1 MDDLR
6 YADVAVDA
14 PVGHA
19 RTFTYGIP
27 ARFTAQ
33 PGQLVWV
40 PFGSQTLQGIVV
52 ELSSAQPDFPT
63 RDILQPVE
71 PSPLLGTEQL
81 QLGQWLSRYYRS
93 PIFAALSLMLPPG
106 FESRVRSRIL
116 PVPPIIPENPLP
128 ANPGPAQG
136 REETVTALQTLSDKG
151 PMSQADF
158 VKLLGRRGIRELNRL
173 LERGEVRRDV
183 SIPRPS
189 VIPKY
194 EGYLI
199 PALSSGRE
207 PASSASPEVASSV
220 GPEAASS
227 VGPEVA
233 SYIHPELVEGLP
245 DLTPRQQA
253 LLEAVRQ
260 PPGHLSIGEANREFS
275 PRVVEALWRKG
286 LVAQEWWRTSGGPP
300 PIPDLGSADGP
311 EQLTLTAEQRQAL
324 SEITAALDVSF
335 RGRPHSNHVLSR
347 AEEPLPEGESARLSN
362 RSLLLHGVTGSGKT
376 EVYLRA
382 IDHAV
387 RLGRRAVF
395 LVPEIALTPQTLERV
410 NAWFAGRVALL
421 HSQQTPR
428 QKFDQWWDIRG
439 GNFDVVVGPRSALFA
454 PVDNLGII
462 VIDEEHEW
470 TYKQEE
476 SAPLYHARAAALELA
491 RRTGAVVVLG
501 SATPS
506 VESYYHASRGRLRLL
521 ELPNRVAGSSATH
534 YSGEVPRHSSESGN
548 QESGPSLAQVQV
560 CDMRQE
566 LREGNRHIFSR
577 ALSAGLRECLDSGNQ
592 AILFLNRRGSSS
604 IVQCRDCGY
613 VAVCRRCDTP
623 LTYHAAPTRLLCHQ
637 CNYSRRPLTQCPECR
652 GSRIRQLGLGTQRV
666 VDEVVG
672 LFPGVRVD
680 RLDSDAARSAG
691 AAGEAVAR
699 LASGDTQVLV
709 GTQMVA
715 KGLDIP
721 NVALVG
727 VVLADIGLHVPDFRS
742 GERVF
747 GLLCQVAG
755 RAGRGNAP
763 GRVFIQTYDPEH
775 YALRAG
781 ANQDY
786 SEMYRQEIESR
797 RRLGYPPFNQL
808 AHIIYQNADA
818 DACQRQATA
827 IADELRR
834 RAAAEGRTDIEV
846 NGPAPGLPPRL
857 RGRHRWRLLL
867 RGRGLAEFLDT
878 TDFPAGCTVDIDPA
892 HVT

>member
-27 ARFTAQ
+27 ARFTAR

-71 PSPLLGTEQL
+71 PSPLLGPEQL

-183 SIPRPS
+183 TIPRPS

-199 PALSSGRE
+199 PAPSGGSE
-207 PASSASPEVASSV
+207 PASSVSPEPASPVS
-220 GPEAASS
+220 PE
-227 VGPEVA
+227 P
-233 SYIHPELVEGLP
+233 VEEP
-245 DLTPRQQA
+245 PSLTPRQQA

-275 PRVVEALWRKG
+275 PRVVESLWRKG

-300 PIPDLGSADGP
+300 PIPALGSADGP
-311 EQLTLTAEQRQAL
+311 EQLTLTAEQQRAL
-324 SEITAALDVSF
+324 SEITAALDASF
-335 RGRPHSNHVLSR
+335 RERPHSG
-347 AEEPLPEGESARLSN
+347 LPTEGESARLSN
-362 RSLLLHGVTGSGKT
+362 RSFLLHGVTGSGKT

-521 ELPNRVAGSSATH
+521 ELPHRVAGSSAPSH
-534 YSGEVPRHSSESGN
+534 SGEGSSPSGEVPRHSRESGN
-548 QESGPSLAQVQV
+548 PESSPSLAQVQV

-613 VAVCRRCDTP
+613 VAVCRRCDTS

-699 LASGDTQVLV
+699 LASGETQVLV

-727 VVLADIGLHVPDFRS
+727 VVLADIGLHVPDFRA

-747 GLLCQVAG
+747 SLLCQVAG
-755 RAGRGNAP
+755 RAGRGDAP

-808 AHIIYQNADA
+808 AHIVYQNADA

-827 IADELRR
+827 IADELKR

-867 RGRGLAEFLDT
+867 RGRNLAEFLDA

>member
-14 PVGHA
+14 PVGHV

-27 ARFTAQ
+27 ARFTVH

-40 PFGSQTLQGIVV
+40 PFGAQTLQGIVI

-63 RDILQPVE
+63 RDIHQAVE
-71 PSPLLGTEQL
+71 PAPLLGPGQL

-93 PIFAALSLMLPPG
+93 PLFAALSLMLPPG
-106 FESRVRSRIL
+106 FESRVRSRIFPVTPVSPGKADK
-116 PVPPIIPENPLP
+116 PVPFSSESIE
-128 ANPGPAQG
+128 G
-136 REETVTALQTLSDKG
+136 REETTAALQALSEKG
-151 PMSQADF
+151 RMSQADF
-158 VKLLGRRGIRELNRL
+158 IKLLGRRGARELNRL
-173 LERGEVRRDV
+173 VERGKVRREV
-183 SIPRPS
+183 TIPRPT
-189 VIPKY
+189 VVPKY
-194 EGYLI
+194 EVYLI
-199 PALSSGRE
+199 PTQ
-207 PASSASPEVASSV
+207 PVN
-220 GPEAASS
+220 
-227 VGPEVA
+227 
-233 SYIHPELVEGLP
+233 PELAEGRPGLP
-245 DLTPRQQA
+245 PRQQE
-253 LLEAVRQ
+253 LLDAVRQ
-260 PPGHLSIGEANREFS
+260 PPGRLPVSEANREFRS
-275 PRVVEALWRKG
+275 QNVEALWQKG

-300 PIPDLGSADGP
+300 PIPRLSGSDGP
-311 EQLTLTAEQRQAL
+311 EQLTLTSEQQEAL
-324 SEITAALDVSF
+324 SEITAALEASF
-335 RGRPHSNHVLSR
+335 HPPFNSPSEEGREMESG
-347 AEEPLPEGESARLSN
+347 EGTRLSARSF
-362 RSLLLHGVTGSGKT
+362 LLHGVTGSGKT

-428 QKFDQWWDIRG
+428 RKFDQWWDIRG

-476 SAPLYHARAAALELA
+476 SAPLYHARTAALELA
-491 RRTGAVVVLG
+491 RSAGAVVVLG

-506 VESYYHASRGRLRLL
+506 VESCYHASRGRLKLL
-521 ELPNRVAGSSATH
+521 ELSNRVAGGAGLRQAQNQWAEEAPGEQAVILSEAKNPSREGGETSDDKSA
-534 YSGEVPRHSSESGN
+534 YPG
-548 QESGPSLAQVQV
+548 LARVEV

-577 ALSAGLRECLDSGNQ
+577 ALFNGLRECLASGNQ

-613 VAVCRRCDTP
+613 VAVCRRCDTS
-623 LTYHAAPTRLLCHQ
+623 LTYHAAPSRLLCHQ
-637 CNYSRRPLTQCPECR
+637 CNYSRRLLAECPQCR
-652 GSRIRQLGLGTQRV
+652 GRRIRQLGLGTERV
-666 VDEVVG
+666 VSEVTA

-691 AAGEAVAR
+691 AAEEAVAR
-699 LASGDTQVLV
+699 LASGETQVLI

-727 VVLADIGLHVPDFRS
+727 VVLADIGLHVPDFRA

-747 GLLCQVAG
+747 SLLCQVAG
-755 RAGRGNAP
+755 RAGRGDAP
-763 GRVFIQTYDPEH
+763 GRVFVQTYDPEH
-775 YALRAG
+775 YAIRAG

-797 RRLGYPPFNQL
+797 RKLGYPPFNQL
-808 AHIIYQNADA
+808 AHIVYQNSDA
-818 DACQRQATA
+818 EACQRQATA
-827 IADELRR
+827 IADELKR

-867 RGRGLAEFLDT
+867 RGRNLADFLEA

>member
-1 MDDLR
+1 M
-6 YADVAVDA
+6 AVDA

-27 ARFTAQ
+27 IRFTVQ

-40 PFGSQTLQGIVV
+40 PFGTQTLQGIVV
-52 ELSSAQPDFPT
+52 ELSAVRPDFPT

-71 PSPLLGTEQL
+71 PAPLLGPEQL
-81 QLGQWLSRYYRS
+81 EWGRWLSRYYRS
-93 PIFAALSLMLPPG
+93 PLFASLALMLPPG
-106 FESRVRSRIL
+106 FESHVRSRIF
-116 PVPPIIPENPLP
+116 PVSQPSHDKEKLREDTV
-128 ANPGPAQG
+128 AALEALDAQG
-136 REETVTALQTLSDKG
+136 R
-151 PMSQADF
+151 MSQAHF
-158 VKLLGRRGIRELNRL
+158 VKMLGRRGVRELNRL
-173 LERGEVRRDV
+173 VERDAVRREV
-183 SIPRPS
+183 TIPSPGVAPR
-189 VIPKY
+189 Y
-194 EGYLI
+194 EGYLV
-199 PALSSGRE
+199 PAQQQERAE
-207 PASSASPEVASSV
+207 EN
-220 GPEAASS
+220 
-227 VGPEVA
+227 
-233 SYIHPELVEGLP
+233 
-245 DLTPRQQA
+245 LTPRQQS
-253 LLEAVRQ
+253 LLDAVRQ
-260 PPGHLSIGEANREFS
+260 APGHLAVGEANREFG
-275 PRVVEALWRKG
+275 RGAAEALWERG

-300 PIPDLGSADGP
+300 PVPTLGSVGSP
-311 EQLTLTAEQRQAL
+311 ERLTLTAEQRQAL
-324 SEITAALDVSF
+324 SEISDALDSSTREASHSDPPRGERESLSSRSF
-335 RGRPHSNHVLSR
+335 
-347 AEEPLPEGESARLSN
+347 
-362 RSLLLHGVTGSGKT
+362 LLHGITGSGKT

-387 RLGRRAVF
+387 RLGRRAIF

-410 NAWFAGRVALL
+410 NARFAGRVALL

-439 GNFDVVVGPRSALFA
+439 GRFDVVVGPRSALFA

-476 SAPLYHARAAALELA
+476 SPPLYHARTAALELA
-491 RRTGAVVVLG
+491 RRTGVVVVLG

-521 ELPNRVAGSSATH
+521 ELPKRVGGSFVAQD
-534 YSGEVPRHSSESGN
+534 SGEGGNPESD
-548 QESGPSLAQVQV
+548 PSLARVEV
-560 CDMRQE
+560 CDMRRE

-577 ALSAGLRECLDSGNQ
+577 ALDTGLRECLAGGNQ

-604 IVQCRDCGY
+604 TVQCRDCGY
-613 VAVCRRCDTP
+613 VASCRRCSAP
-623 LTYHAAPTRLLCHQ
+623 LTYHASPGRLLCHQ
-637 CNYSRRPLTQCPECR
+637 CNYSRRPLQRCPECR
-652 GSRIRQLGLGTQRV
+652 GSRIRHLGLGTERV
-666 VDEVVG
+666 VSEVSES
-672 LFPGVRVD
+672 FPDVRVD
-680 RLDSDAARSAG
+680 RLDSDVARSAG

-699 LASGDTQVLV
+699 LASGETQVLI

-727 VVLADIGLHVPDFRS
+727 VVLADIGLHVPDFRA

-747 GLLCQVAG
+747 SLLCQVAG
-755 RAGRGNAP
+755 RAGRGDAP

-775 YALRAG
+775 YAIRAG

-786 SEMYRQEIESR
+786 SEMYQQEIEAR

-808 AHIIYQNADA
+808 AHIVYQNSDA
-818 DACQRQATA
+818 DACQRQAIA
-827 IADELRR
+827 IADELKR

-867 RGRGLAEFLDT
+867 RGRNLAEFLDT
-878 TDFPAGCTVDIDPA
+878 TDFPAGSVIDIDPA
-892 HVT
+892 NVT

>member
-52 ELSSAQPDFPT
+52 GLSSAQPDFPT

-173 LERGEVRRDV
+173 LERGEVHRDV

-207 PASSASPEVASSV
+207 PASSASPEV
-220 GPEAASS
+220 ASS

-300 PIPDLGSADGP
+300 PIPTLGSADGP
-311 EQLTLTAEQRQAL
+311 EQLTLTTEQRQAL
-324 SEITAALDVSF
+324 SEITAALDASF
-335 RGRPHSNHVLSR
+335 SERPHSG
-347 AEEPLPEGESARLSN
+347 LPTEGESARLSN
-362 RSLLLHGVTGSGKT
+362 RSFLLHGVTGSGKT

-521 ELPNRVAGSSATH
+521 ELPYRVAGSSALSH
-534 YSGEVPRHSSESGN
+534 SGEGSSPSGDVPRHSRESGN
-548 QESGPSLAQVQV
+548 PESIPSLAQVQV

-680 RLDSDAARSAG
+680 RLDSDTARFAG

>member
-1 MDDLR
+1 M
-6 YADVAVDA
+6 AVDA

-27 ARFTAQ
+27 SRFTVQ

-40 PFGSQTLQGIVV
+40 PFGSQTLQGIVI
-52 ELSSAQPDFPT
+52 ELSSAKPDFAI

-71 PSPLLGTEQL
+71 PAPLLGPEQL

-93 PIFAALSLMLPPG
+93 PLFAALSLMLPPG
-106 FESRVRSRIL
+106 FEAHVRSRL
-116 PVPPIIPENPLP
+116 FP
-128 ANPGPAQG
+128 AADSGVDKDTL
-136 REETVTALQTLSDKG
+136 REETVTALEALNDKG
-151 PMSQADF
+151 RMPQADF
-158 VKLLGRRGIRELNRL
+158 VKLLGRPNAVKRNNRELNRL
-173 LERGEVRRDV
+173 VERGAVHREVT
-183 SIPRPS
+183 IPRP
-189 VIPKY
+189 VMAPKY

-199 PALSSGRE
+199 PAQSV
-207 PASSASPEVASSV
+207 SPEPHSV
-220 GPEAASS
+220 DPEPPPFS
-227 VGPEVA
+227 
-233 SYIHPELVEGLP
+233 PELVERRLE
-245 DLTPRQQA
+245 LTARQQA
-253 LLEAVRQ
+253 LLDAVRQ
-260 PPGHLSIGEANREFS
+260 PPGHLPMGEANREFG
-275 PRVVEALWRKG
+275 RRAAEVLWEKG
-286 LVAQEWWRTSGGPP
+286 LVAQDWWRSSGGPP
-300 PIPDLGSADGP
+300 PIPALGSADGR
-311 EQLTLTAEQRQAL
+311 EQLTLTNEQQRAL
-324 SEITAALDVSF
+324 SEITAAMDASF
-335 RGRPHSNHVLSR
+335 REHPHPN
-347 AEEPLPEGESARLSN
+347 PPPEGEGAPLYARSF
-362 RSLLLHGVTGSGKT
+362 LLHGVTGSGKT

-428 QKFDQWWDIRG
+428 RKFDQWWDIRG
-439 GNFDVVVGPRSALFA
+439 GSFDVVVGPRSALFA
-454 PVDNLGII
+454 PVDNLGLI

-476 SAPLYHARAAALELA
+476 SSPLYHARAAALELA

-521 ELPNRVAGSSATH
+521 ELPHRVAGGAASAATFPPH
-534 YSGEVPRHSSESGN
+534 PNPLPQGEGTVGGSRPS
-548 QESGPSLAQVQV
+548 PSLARVEI
-560 CDMRQE
+560 CDMRRE

-577 ALSAGLRECLDSGNQ
+577 ALSNGLRECLSSGNQ

-613 VAVCRRCDTP
+613 VAACRRCTTS
-623 LTYHAAPTRLLCHQ
+623 LTYHSGPTRLLCHQ
-637 CNYSRRPLTQCPECR
+637 CNYSRSPLTQCPECR
-652 GSRIRQLGLGTQRV
+652 GPRIRQLGLGTQRV

-691 AAGEAVAR
+691 AAEEAVAR
-699 LASGDTQVLV
+699 LASGETQVLV

-747 GLLCQVAG
+747 SLLCQVAG
-755 RAGRGNAP
+755 RAGRGDAP

-775 YALRAG
+775 YAVRAG

-808 AHIIYQNADA
+808 AHIVYQNSDA
-818 DACQRQATA
+818 EACQRQATA
-827 IADELRR
+827 IADELKR
-834 RAAAEGRTDIEV
+834 RAAAGGRTDIEV

-867 RGRGLAEFLDT
+867 RGRGLAEFLEGV
-878 TDFPAGCTVDIDPA
+878 DFPAGCVVDIDPA

>member
-1 MDDLR
+1 MDELR

-27 ARFTAQ
+27 ARFAVQ

-52 ELSSAQPDFPT
+52 ALSAAKPDFPT
-63 RDILQPVE
+63 RDILQIVE
-71 PSPLLGTEQL
+71 PAPLLGPGLL

-93 PIFAALSLMLPPG
+93 PLFDALSLMLPPG

-128 ANPGPAQG
+128 ANSEPVRG
-136 REETVTALQTLSDKG
+136 REETVTALRTLSDKG
-151 PMSQADF
+151 PMSQAAF
-158 VKLLGRRGIRELNRL
+158 VKLLGRRGVRELNRL
-173 LERGEVRRDV
+173 VEQGEVRREAT
-183 SIPRPS
+183 IPRPS

-194 EGYLI
+194 EGYLM
-199 PALSSGRE
+199 PAPSGGSE
-207 PASSASPEVASSV
+207 PASSVSPEPASPVSPEPASPVS
-220 GPEAASS
+220 
-227 VGPEVA
+227 
-233 SYIHPELVEGLP
+233 PELVEGRP

-253 LLEAVRQ
+253 LLDAVRQ
-260 PPGHLSIGEANREFS
+260 PPSHLSISEANREFG
-275 PRVVEALWRKG
+275 PHVVEALWRKG

-300 PIPDLGSADGP
+300 PIPALGSADGS
-311 EQLTLTAEQRQAL
+311 EQLTLTTEQRRAL
-324 SEITAALDVSF
+324 SEITSALEASF
-335 RGRPHSNHVLSR
+335 HPPFNSPHQGRRGMESG
-347 AEEPLPEGESARLSN
+347 EGTPLPARSF
-362 RSLLLHGVTGSGKT
+362 LLHGVTGSGKT

-382 IDHAV
+382 IAHAV

-395 LVPEIALTPQTLERV
+395 LVPEISLTPQTLERV

-491 RRTGAVVVLG
+491 RRSGAIVVLG

-521 ELPNRVAGSSATH
+521 ELPHRVAGGASSAETFPPH
-534 YSGEVPRHSSESGN
+534 PNPLPQGEGIIGDSR
-548 QESGPSLAQVQV
+548 PSPNLARVEV

-577 ALSAGLRECLDSGNQ
+577 ALSAALRECLDSGNQ

-699 LASGDTQVLV
+699 LASGETQVLV

-727 VVLADIGLHVPDFRS
+727 VVLADIGLHVPDFRA
-742 GERVF
+742 GERAF
-747 GLLCQVAG
+747 SLLCQVAG
-755 RAGRGNAP
+755 RAGRGDAP

-775 YALRAG
+775 YAIRAG

-808 AHIIYQNADA
+808 AHIVYQNADA
-818 DACQRQATA
+818 DACQRQTTA
-827 IADELRR
+827 IADELKR
-834 RAAAEGRTDIEV
+834 RAAAEGRTDVEV

-867 RGRGLAEFLDT
+867 RGRGLAEFLDA

-892 HVT
+892 HVV

>member
-1 MDDLR
+1 MAEGTGGAGVVAHLR
-6 YADVAVDA
+6 RAAAHPGAGQRRRAGAAYPDHRAAAGAV
-14 PVGHA
+14 GNNGGS
-19 RTFTYGIP
+19 RRIL
-27 ARFTAQ
+27 RQAQ
-33 PGQLVWV
+33 DECPDKTGT
-40 PFGSQTLQGIVV
+40 PDKITDKTGTSGSAYP
-52 ELSSAQPDFPT
+52 LSS
-63 RDILQPVE
+63 
-71 PSPLLGTEQL
+71 
-81 QLGQWLSRYYRS
+81 RS
-93 PIFAALSLMLPPG
+93 F
-106 FESRVRSRIL
+106 
-116 PVPPIIPENPLP
+116 
-128 ANPGPAQG
+128 
-136 REETVTALQTLSDKG
+136 
-151 PMSQADF
+151 
-158 VKLLGRRGIRELNRL
+158 
-173 LERGEVRRDV
+173 
-183 SIPRPS
+183 
-189 VIPKY
+189 
-194 EGYLI
+194 
-199 PALSSGRE
+199 
-207 PASSASPEVASSV
+207 
-220 GPEAASS
+220 
-227 VGPEVA
+227 
-233 SYIHPELVEGLP
+233 
-245 DLTPRQQA
+245 
-253 LLEAVRQ
+253 
-260 PPGHLSIGEANREFS
+260 
-275 PRVVEALWRKG
+275 
-286 LVAQEWWRTSGGPP
+286 
-300 PIPDLGSADGP
+300 
-311 EQLTLTAEQRQAL
+311 
-324 SEITAALDVSF
+324 
-335 RGRPHSNHVLSR
+335 
-347 AEEPLPEGESARLSN
+347 
-362 RSLLLHGVTGSGKT
+362 LLHGVTGSGKT

-382 IDHAV
+382 IAHAV

-395 LVPEIALTPQTLERV
+395 LVPEISLTPQTLERV

-428 QKFDQWWDIRG
+428 QRFDQWWDIRG

-491 RRTGAVVVLG
+491 RRSGAVVVLG

-521 ELPNRVAGSSATH
+521 ELPHRVAGGESFRGAQDASLLPPPNGEGWGGGVSSATEPSLAGTVPPH
-534 YSGEVPRHSSESGN
+534 PNPLPQGEGTINGPGPS
-548 QESGPSLAQVQV
+548 PSLAQVQV

-566 LREGNRHIFSR
+566 LRQGNRHIFSR
-577 ALSAGLRECLDSGNQ
+577 VLSAGLRECLDSGNQ

-672 LFPGVRVD
+672 LFPGIRVD

-699 LASGDTQVLV
+699 LASGETQVLV

-727 VVLADIGLHVPDFRS
+727 VVLADIGLHVPDFRA
-742 GERVF
+742 GERAF
-747 GLLCQVAG
+747 SLLCQVAG
-755 RAGRGNAP
+755 RAGRGDAP

-775 YALRAG
+775 YAIRAG

-808 AHIIYQNADA
+808 AHIVYQNADA
-818 DACQRQATA
+818 DACQRQTTA
-827 IADELRR
+827 IADELKR

-867 RGRGLAEFLDT
+867 RGRNLAEFLEG

-892 HVT
+892 HVV

>member
-1 MDDLR
+1 MDGLR
-6 YADVAVDA
+6 FADVAVDA

-19 RTFTYGIP
+19 RTFTYGFP
-27 ARFTAQ
+27 SRFTVQ

-40 PFGSQTLQGIVV
+40 PFGPQTLQGIVV
-52 ELSSAQPDFPT
+52 ELSSAKPDFPT
-63 RDILQPVE
+63 RDIVQPVE
-71 PSPLLGTEQL
+71 PAPLLAPEQL
-81 QLGQWLSRYYRS
+81 QLGQWLSRHYRS
-93 PIFAALSLMLPPG
+93 PLFASLSLMLPPG
-106 FESRVRSRIL
+106 FESRVRSHIF
-116 PVPPIIPENPLP
+116 PVAPVSPENPVP
-128 ANPGPAQG
+128 AKPELAEG
-136 REETVTALQTLSDKG
+136 REETAAALETLNDKG
-151 PMSQADF
+151 RMSQADF
-158 VKLLGRRGIRELNRL
+158 VKLLGRRGSRELNRL
-173 LERGEVRRDV
+173 VERGAVHREV
-183 SIPRPS
+183 SIPRPG
-189 VIPKY
+189 VAPKY

-199 PALSSGRE
+199 PTQPVS
-207 PASSASPEVASSV
+207 
-220 GPEAASS
+220 
-227 VGPEVA
+227 
-233 SYIHPELVEGLP
+233 PELVEGPPVLNA
-245 DLTPRQQA
+245 RQQA
-253 LLEAVRQ
+253 LLDALRHL
-260 PPGHLSIGEANREFS
+260 PGHLPLSEANREFG
-275 PRVVEALWRKG
+275 RRAVEVLWSKG
-286 LVAQEWWRTSGGPP
+286 LAAEEWWRTSGGPP
-300 PIPDLGSADGP
+300 PIPRLGRADGP

-324 SEITAALDVSF
+324 AEITAALDASF
-335 RGRPHSNHVLSR
+335 DKLRMDGSDKVRMDGADKLGMDGASETPGSASS
-347 AEEPLPEGESARLSN
+347 PSARSF
-362 RSLLLHGVTGSGKT
+362 LLHGVTGSGKT

-439 GNFDVVVGPRSALFA
+439 GSFDVVVGPRSALFA
-454 PVDNLGII
+454 PVDNLGLI

-476 SAPLYHARAAALELA
+476 SPPLYHARAAALELA

-521 ELPNRVAGSSATH
+521 ELPNRVAGSSAARH
-534 YSGEVPRHSSESGN
+534 YGDSRKPEGS
-548 QESGPSLAQVQV
+548 PSLARVEV

-566 LREGNRHIFSR
+566 LRAGNRHIFSR
-577 ALSAGLRECLDSGNQ
+577 ALSAGLRECLGSGNQ

-604 IVQCRDCGY
+604 IIQCRDCGY
-613 VAVCRRCDTP
+613 VAACRRCTTS

-652 GSRIRQLGLGTQRV
+652 GSRIRQLGLGTERV
-666 VDEVVG
+666 VSEVSE

-691 AAGEAVAR
+691 TAEETVAR
-699 LASGDTQVLV
+699 LSSGETQVLI

-727 VVLADIGLHVPDFRS
+727 VVLADIGLHVPDFRA

-747 GLLCQVAG
+747 SLLCQVAG
-755 RAGRGNAP
+755 RAGRGDAP

-775 YALRAG
+775 YAIRAG
-781 ANQDY
+781 ANQEY
-786 SEMYRQEIESR
+786 SEMFQQEIESR

-808 AHIIYQNADA
+808 AHIVYQNSDA

-827 IADELRR
+827 IADELKR

-867 RGRGLAEFLDT
+867 RGRGLAEFLEAA
-878 TDFPAGCTVDIDPA
+878 DFPAGCSVDIDPA
-892 HVT
+892 HVV

>member
-1 MDDLR
+1 MDGSR

-27 ARFTAQ
+27 ARFAVQ

-52 ELSSAQPDFPT
+52 ALSADKPDFPT
-63 RDILQPVE
+63 RDILQIVE
-71 PSPLLGTEQL
+71 PAPLLGPGLL
-81 QLGQWLSRYYRS
+81 QLGQWLSRYYCS
-93 PIFAALSLMLPPG
+93 PLFDALSMMLPPG
-106 FESRVRSRIL
+106 FESRVRSRIF
-116 PVPPIIPENPLP
+116 PVPPIIPENPAP
-128 ANPGPAQG
+128 ANSEPARG
-136 REETVTALQTLSDKG
+136 REETVTALRTLSDKG
-151 PMSQADF
+151 PMSQAAF
-158 VKLLGRRGIRELNRL
+158 VKLLGRRGVRELNRL
-173 LERGEVRRDV
+173 VERGEVRREAT
-183 SIPRPS
+183 IPRPS

-194 EGYLI
+194 EGYLM
-199 PALSSGRE
+199 PAPSGGPESASYLSPE
-207 PASSASPEVASSV
+207 PAPPVS
-220 GPEAASS
+220 
-227 VGPEVA
+227 
-233 SYIHPELVEGLP
+233 PELVEGVP
-245 DLTPRQQA
+245 GLTPRQQA
-253 LLEAVRQ
+253 LLDAVRQ
-260 PPGHLSIGEANREFS
+260 PPGHLSIGEANREFG
-275 PRVVEALWRKG
+275 PHVVEALWRKG
-286 LVAQEWWRTSGGPP
+286 LVAQDWWRTSGGPP
-300 PIPDLGSADGP
+300 PIPALGSADGP
-311 EQLTLTAEQRQAL
+311 EQLTLTAEQQRAL
-324 SEITAALDVSF
+324 SGITAAMEASF
-335 RGRPHSNHVLSR
+335 GGRPHPN
-347 AEEPLPEGESARLSN
+347 PLPEGEGVSLSD
-362 RSLLLHGVTGSGKT
+362 RSFLLHGVTGSGKT

-382 IDHAV
+382 IAHAV

-395 LVPEIALTPQTLERV
+395 LVPEISLTPQTLERV

-428 QKFDQWWDIRG
+428 QKFDQWWDTRG

-521 ELPNRVAGSSATH
+521 ELPNRVAGSST
-534 YSGEVPRHSSESGN
+534 SSPSRESGN
-548 QESGPSLAQVQV
+548 PESSPSLAQVQV

-652 GSRIRQLGLGTQRV
+652 GSRIRQLGLGTERV
-666 VDEVVG
+666 VAEVGG

-680 RLDSDAARSAG
+680 RLDSDALRQAQGETRQAQGRRGGAG

-699 LASGDTQVLV
+699 LASGETQVLV

-727 VVLADIGLHVPDFRS
+727 VVLADIGLHVPDFRA
-742 GERVF
+742 GERAF
-747 GLLCQVAG
+747 SLLCQVAG
-755 RAGRGNAP
+755 RAGRGDAP

-775 YALRAG
+775 YAIRAG

-808 AHIIYQNADA
+808 AHIVYQNADA
-818 DACQRQATA
+818 DACQRQTTA
-827 IADELRR
+827 IADELKRH
-834 RAAAEGRTDIEV
+834 AAAEGRTDIEV

-867 RGRGLAEFLDT
+867 RGRGLAEFLEG

-892 HVT
+892 HVV

>member
-136 REETVTALQTLSDKG
+136 REETVTALQTLSDRG

-220 GPEAASS
+220 GPE
-227 VGPEVA
+227 VA
-233 SYIHPELVEGLP
+233 SYIHPELVEGLS

-335 RGRPHSNHVLSR
+335 RERPHSG
-347 AEEPLPEGESARLSN
+347 LPTEGESARLSN

-521 ELPNRVAGSSATH
+521 ELPNRVAGSST
-534 YSGEVPRHSSESGN
+534 SSPSRESGN
-548 QESGPSLAQVQV
+548 PESSPSLAQVQV

-577 ALSAGLRECLDSGNQ
+577 TLSAGLRECLDSDNQ

>member
-1 MDDLR
+1 MDELR

-27 ARFTAQ
+27 ARFAVQ

-52 ELSSAQPDFPT
+52 ALSAAEPDFPT
-63 RDILQPVE
+63 RDILQIVE
-71 PSPLLGTEQL
+71 PAPLLGPGLL

-93 PIFAALSLMLPPG
+93 PLFDALSLMLPPG
-106 FESRVRSRIL
+106 FESRVRSRVF
-116 PVPPIIPENPLP
+116 PVPPIIPENPVP
-128 ANPGPAQG
+128 TDSEPVQG
-136 REETVTALQTLSDKG
+136 HEETMTALRTLGDKG
-151 PMSQADF
+151 PMSQAAF
-158 VKLLGRRGIRELNRL
+158 VKLLGRRGVRELNRL
-173 LERGEVRRDV
+173 IEQGEVRREAT
-183 SIPRPS
+183 IPRPS

-194 EGYLI
+194 EGYLM
-199 PALSSGRE
+199 PAASGGPE
-207 PASSASPEVASSV
+207 PASPVSPE
-220 GPEAASS
+220 P
-227 VGPEVA
+227 
-233 SYIHPELVEGLP
+233 VEGP
-245 DLTPRQQA
+245 PGLTPRQQA
-253 LLEAVRQ
+253 LLDAVRQ
-260 PPGHLSIGEANREFS
+260 PPGHLSIGEANREFG
-275 PRVVEALWRKG
+275 PHVVEALWRKG

-300 PIPDLGSADGP
+300 PIPALGSSDGP
-311 EQLTLTAEQRQAL
+311 EQLTLTTEQQRTL
-324 SEITAALDVSF
+324 SEITAAMEASF
-335 RGRPHSNHVLSR
+335 GERSHPNPVLSG
-347 AEEPLPEGESARLSN
+347 AEGSPPDGEGARLPS
-362 RSLLLHGVTGSGKT
+362 RSFLLHGVTGSGKT

-382 IDHAV
+382 IAHAV

-428 QKFDQWWDIRG
+428 QRFDQWWDIRG

-491 RRTGAVVVLG
+491 RRTGAVVLLG

-521 ELPNRVAGSSATH
+521 ELPNRVAGSSAPSPSGEGTSP
-534 YSGEVPRHSSESGN
+534 SGEVPRHSRESGN
-548 QESGPSLAQVQV
+548 PESIPSLAQVTV

-699 LASGDTQVLV
+699 LASGETQVLV

-727 VVLADIGLHVPDFRS
+727 VVLADIGLNVPDFRS
-742 GERVF
+742 GERAF
-747 GLLCQVAG
+747 SLLCQVAG
-755 RAGRGNAP
+755 RAGRGDAP

-775 YALRAG
+775 YAIRAG

-808 AHIIYQNADA
+808 AHIVYQNADA
-818 DACQRQATA
+818 DACQRQTTA
-827 IADELRR
+827 IADELKR